1 MDKWIKTKGSRH
13 YEIQSEKSILQKKY
27 LKWFVNDRLLFFY
40 PSFFENQGMLSS
52 FIFCMNSAG

>member
-1 MDKWIKTKGSRH
+1 
-13 YEIQSEKSILQKKY
+13 
-27 LKWFVNDRLLFFY
+27 LKWFVNDRLLSFY